1 MTNYK
6 QSMVLGWSNCELGEL
21 VAIIAAG
28 MQGLEGLGAL
38 AHFTEEGAADKAA
51 TAELLIKDTT
61 VDMSS
66 SENELRTVTAYR
78 MGALAVLHAAASERL
93 EVNNLTGVKRGM
105 ALSNATFAKRVK
117 DELSN
122 VECAEITSEF
132 FFLKDTNK
140 QLVADVA
147 EREVIN
153 QRRKE
158 ENDFLKA
165 AVTRYK
171 LQLEDLKKELQ
182 SKASSS
188 GGEESVDTSS
198 QSE

>member
-1 MTNYK
+1 
-6 QSMVLGWSNCELGEL
+6 
-21 VAIIAAG
+21 
-28 MQGLEGLGAL
+28 
-38 AHFTEEGAADKAA
+38 
-51 TAELLIKDTT
+51 
-61 VDMSS
+61 
-66 SENELRTVTAYR
+66 
-78 MGALAVLHAAASERL
+78 
-93 EVNNLTGVKRGM
+93 
-105 ALSNATFAKRVK
+105 
-117 DELSN
+117 
-122 VECAEITSEF
+122 
-132 FFLKDTNK
+132 LKDTNK

-182 SKASSS
+182 SKGSSS

-198 QSE
+198 QSEQRARPCRLLYCDE